1 MGIMQF
7 NIPDDV
13 KAAFEAA
20 FKDANADAVVAEL
33 LRKAAQER
41 QPKHGDGGL
50 VERMRAIRAK
60 STRTFTADEIRK
72 AREELRE

>member
-20 FKDANADAVVAEL
+20 YQGQDADAVVAEL
-33 LRKAAQER
+33 LRKALEESQATGTPTSFAER
-41 QPKHGDGGL
+41 TKAIRDRCSRSYSD
-50 VERMRAIRAK
+50 EDIRRMR
-60 STRTFTADEIRK
+60 D
-72 AREELRE
+72 ELRE